1 MISVT
6 WISETRLDRAAF
18 MPVAQQVTGQNH
30 VSAADRKPASC
41 PLGDELT
48 IMRDFASKDVDM
60 APTVIYVGFLFAGF
74 AHDIKE
80 VIEYTRGMTHL
91 YTGLNTNPMLSA
103 AVVIGNLS
111 QWRLA
116 TIDGCKAHPMST
128 ARAAYNKVYQ
138 EFRGRGLYE
147 VFEGYKVADQQDGTF
162 LLLEHKR

>member
-1 MISVT
+1 LISVT

-18 MPVAQQVTGQNH
+18 LPVAKQVTGHNH

-48 IMRDFASKDVDM
+48 IMRDFAAKDVDM

-74 AHDIKE
+74 AHDIQE

-91 YTGLNTNPMLSA
+91 YTSLTTNPMLAS
-103 AVVIGNLS
+103 AVVTGNLS
-111 QWRLA
+111 QWRFA

-128 ARAAYNKVYQ
+128 ARAAYNKVYN
-138 EFRGRGLYE
+138 EFRKRGLYD
-147 VFEGYKVADQQDGTF
+147 VFEGFRVHDQPDGTF
-162 LLLEHKR
+162 LLLEHK